1 MGMFKRMLMKK
12 MLGKKLQ
19 GVSEADQDKLFD
31 MVEKNPELFQK
42 IATEIKALQKS
53 GKDQMAATVEVM
65 SKYQNELK
73 GLM

>member
-1 MGMFKRMLMKK
+1 MFKRMLMKK

-19 GVSEADQDKLFD
+19 GVSEEDQDKLFD

-42 IATEIKALQKS
+42 IATEIKTLQKS

>member
-1 MGMFKRMLMKK
+1 MKK

-19 GVSEADQDKLFD
+19 GIPEADQDKLFD
-31 MVEKNPELFQK
+31 MVEKNPALFQK

-65 SKYQNELK
+65 SKYQSELK

>member
-1 MGMFKRMLMKK
+1 MFKRMLMKK

-19 GVSEADQDKLFD
+19 GVSEEDQDKLFD

>member
-1 MGMFKRMLMKK
+1 MFKRMLMKK

>member
-1 MGMFKRMLMKK
+1 MLMKK

-19 GVSEADQDKLFD
+19 GIPEADQDKLFD
-31 MVEKNPELFQK
+31 MVEKNPALFQK

-65 SKYQNELK
+65 SKYQSELK

>member
-1 MGMFKRMLMKK
+1 MLMKK

>member
-1 MGMFKRMLMKK
+1 MKK

-19 GVSEADQDKLFD
+19 GIPEADQDKLFD
-31 MVEKNPELFQK
+31 MVEKNPALFQK

-65 SKYQNELK
+65 SKYQSELK
-73 GLM
+73 GVM

>member
-1 MGMFKRMLMKK
+1 

-19 GVSEADQDKLFD
+19 GVPEADQDKLFD
-31 MVEKNPELFQK
+31 MVEKNPKLFQK

>member
-1 MGMFKRMLMKK
+1 MLMKK

-42 IATEIKALQKS
+42 IATEIKALQKG

>member
-1 MGMFKRMLMKK
+1 MFKRMLMKK

-19 GVSEADQDKLFD
+19 GIPEADQDKLFD
-31 MVEKNPELFQK
+31 MVEKNPALFQK

>member
-1 MGMFKRMLMKK
+1 MFKRVLMKK

-19 GVSEADQDKLFD
+19 GIPEADQDKLFD
-31 MVEKNPELFQK
+31 MVEKNPALFQK

-65 SKYQNELK
+65 SKYQSELK

>member
-1 MGMFKRMLMKK
+1 MCMFKRMLMKK

-19 GVSEADQDKLFD
+19 GIPEADQDKLFD
-31 MVEKNPELFQK
+31 MVEKNPALFQK

-65 SKYQNELK
+65 SKYQSELK